1 MSETKPSA
9 QDELSQTKEFSTT
22 DLVSFGLYLLSA
34 ERSASILY
42 DKQEW
47 PEDDQVRALQG
58 VFHADVEN
66 WLMKFP
72 NSAYTQA

>member
-1 MSETKPSA
+1 MSETKPRATDLLRDS
-9 QDELSQTKEFSTT
+9 KEFTTT

-34 ERSASILY
+34 ERSAMILY

-47 PEDDQVRALQG
+47 PEDAQIQALQS

-66 WLMKFP
+66 WLVKFP
-72 NSAYTQA
+72 NSAYTKA